1 MDPRPYPPSV
11 DAYPIMFY
19 EGTKSEEYFSEIFLP
34 HKNAALAWADRAA
47 APSLGHLVRAPW
59 GWLAA

>member
-19 EGTKSEEYFSEIFLP
+19 EGTKSEEYFSEIFLHP
-34 HKNAALAWADRAA
+34 HKNAALMRWDI
-47 APSLGHLVRAPW
+47 W
-59 GWLAA
+59 

>member
-34 HKNAALAWADRAA
+34 HKNAALAWAGQGRGA
-47 APSLGHLVRAPW
+47 
-59 GWLAA
+59 LAGTSGEGAMTA